1 MEKQLRDYQVANKE
15 KVFKAWETK
24 QGVMLQMPTGTGKTL
39 LFVSI
44 IKDLLEQQDKPKIL
58 ILAHRYEL
66 IDQIDRQLYEY
77 DIHSGRIVAGG
88 INKKYIPVQIAS
100 VQTLSRDK
108 RLEYWKDTAFD
119 YIIVDEAHH
128 IEAKT
133 YKRIIHQF
141 PGSKLLGL
149 TATPYRLSGEGF
161 SHTFQ
166 ELIESQPVKDFIDQ
180 GFLCNYDYYSIPH
193 KELQRQIQSIEIGR
207 NLDFTDIGMF
217 RIMNRRTVLSSIVK
231 TYLKY
236 VNGKKG
242 IVYTVNKDHNSHL
255 CKKFKEFKIRAEA
268 IDSNTERE
276 EREKKVQKFRDGE
289 IDVLC
294 NVNIFSEG
302 FDCPDVDFIMLARP
316 TKSLGLFLQQVG
328 RGLRP
333 GKDKVVFLD
342 IVGSYNSFGFPS
354 LKRNWLHYFN
364 GENRIEPLDESPKG
378 LNEEGRT
385 VFEIDTFD
393 EVEKELQLL
402 ETTVTNDV
410 DFNTY
415 LEEVI
420 NNHINGPSYEEEYR
434 KYLSELKHPLYSNY
448 RKYSGG
454 TIRNYIP
461 IIPNHI
467 DKFINEK
474 YNGRF
479 ESIYSIINPEILIKI
494 RNKLY
499 TDSAF
504 NNHFMQKKDMIKNR
518 LDMYIKFANV
528 HFKVISR
535 TPEDI
540 QRIEEAKKNE
550 EIYANQREV
559 LFNLRDDLFSILN
572 SHASNQQPMPI
583 EILEKIQELQELVN
597 KYK

>member
-1 MEKQLRDYQVANKE
+1 MEKKLRYYQVENKK

-24 QGVMLQMPTGTGKTL
+24 RGVMLQMPTGTGKTL

-44 IKDLLEQQDKPKIL
+44 IKDLLEQQGKPKIL

-66 IDQIDRQLYEY
+66 IDQIDRQLAEY
-77 DIHSGRIVAGG
+77 GIHSGIIVSGG
-88 INKKYIPVQIAS
+88 INRKHILVQIAS

-108 RLEYWKDTAFD
+108 RLKYWKDAAFD

-128 IEAKT
+128 VEAKT
-133 YKRIIHQF
+133 YKTIIHQF
-141 PGSKLLGL
+141 PDSKLLGL
-149 TATPYRLSGEGF
+149 TATPYRLSGEKF
-161 SHTFQ
+161 TYTFQ
-166 ELIESQPVKDFIDQ
+166 ELIESQSVKDFINQ
-180 GFLCNYDYYSIPH
+180 GFLCEYDYYSLPH
-193 KELQRQIQSIEIGR
+193 KELQRHIQGLEIGR

-217 RIMNRRTVLSSIVK
+217 RIMNRRTVLSSTVN

-255 CKKFKEFKIRAEA
+255 CNKFKEFNIRAEA
-268 IDSNTERE
+268 IDSKTERE
-276 EREKKVQKFRDGE
+276 ERDKIVQKFRDGE

-415 LEEVI
+415 LEEV
-420 NNHINGPSYEEEYR
+420 R
-434 KYLSELKHPLYSNY
+434 
-448 RKYSGG
+448 
-454 TIRNYIP
+454 
-461 IIPNHI
+461 
-467 DKFINEK
+467 
-474 YNGRF
+474 
-479 ESIYSIINPEILIKI
+479 
-494 RNKLY
+494 
-499 TDSAF
+499 
-504 NNHFMQKKDMIKNR
+504 
-518 LDMYIKFANV
+518 
-528 HFKVISR
+528 
-535 TPEDI
+535 
-540 QRIEEAKKNE
+540 
-550 EIYANQREV
+550 
-559 LFNLRDDLFSILN
+559 
-572 SHASNQQPMPI
+572 
-583 EILEKIQELQELVN
+583 
-597 KYK
+597 